1 MNKILP
7 WFFLVLGIIFASF
20 IWDLISLPYDN
31 SNTIIGE
38 YSRKKINPLND
49 SIRGLFFIF
58 FPLLLYSIFYF
69 KYNKPI
75 QNLKLF
81 HNKGAIINNNISN
94 LSYLLILFS
103 VLEFYSLNY
112 KDFISTL
119 DAHHEGTFLTAQLNF
134 FLR

>member
-94 LSYLLILFS
+94 LSYLLIL
-103 VLEFYSLNY
+103 
-112 KDFISTL
+112 
-119 DAHHEGTFLTAQLNF
+119 
-134 FLR
+134 